1 MKRLLITVFSLFGL
15 LIAGSVPTMA
25 ATPLT
30 WTDISN
36 QVQYRTNRPVWASAY
51 ANGYW
56 YFTDGQE
63 LWSGGQVYRTN
74 GTNVTNITNQIRN
87 AGLSRVDD
95 IVSDGESVLF
105 IYGTAIGNGNS
116 YFSIVKYQN
125 GSYTNQTAN
134 IRSALNSSEGIVQI
148 AGKNGHWMISTTKG
162 RILIWYTDIGV
173 NSIPTELVLPNA
185 LKSNLDV
192 KASAYGGL
200 RYCRLSIED
209 PSCNFTIVPINGNQ
223 WLFMAS
229 QYSYGY
235 YGTRSPVAAY
245 IYSNGSSYTDISNDV
260 ASVVGV
266 NPSSVNSNG
275 NEAVI
280 ISGSSIGIISGSTVR
295 KFSNQTLKPSKALWT
310 GASWL
315 IIDDEKNIHNAYL
328 DGSVE
333 SLGKTGDYFVT
344 SASNGNGTILLG
356 GAISSGYQSGPAS
369 PLTAKL
375 VRISN
380 VYQAANSTNVT
391 TGSGGGV
398 YASNKGPRLTTF
410 GSPSSFTIK
419 SGGTFNY
426 GAEAT
431 DYNGID
437 KIDLYVN
444 EAKVK
449 TCNAIA
455 CNFASVYYS
464 NGNVNRAVKFRAVA
478 TNRYGYSTGSA
489 VETLVVNGTSVST
502 VSSVS
507 YKSVPPAIWAWT
519 IPGYITTLNGTAS
532 YHVGAWD
539 NDGIAKVEIM
549 VNGSVRRN
557 CYFSNA
563 QGNVECGLDISS
575 ADYTDG
581 SNITL
586 SARAIDANGQSSW
599 SDTRSLLVQNT
610 PYNPR
615 NPTYYGPAN
624 LPGWVQT
631 SSNRDS
637 GYTGSQYITFNAEA
651 GDQNGVARID
661 LLVNAQVVQTCY
673 NATTCSWTGGPYIN
687 STVTYGATLT
697 DNAGY
702 SLWTGYKTIY
712 RY

>member
-15 LIAGSVPTMA
+15 LIAGSVPAMA

-30 WTDISN
+30 WNDISN
-36 QVQYRTNRPVWASAY
+36 QVQYRNNRPVWASAY
-51 ANGYW
+51 ASGYY

-63 LWSGGQVYRTN
+63 LWSGGQVYRTD
-74 GTNVTNITNQIRN
+74 GTNVANITYDVRVSGI
-87 AGLSRVDD
+87 SRVDD
-95 IVSDGESVLF
+95 IVSDGQSVLF

-116 YFSIVKYQN
+116 YFGIVKYQN
-125 GSYTNQTAN
+125 GTYTNQTAN

-148 AGKNGHWMISTTKG
+148 AGKDGHWMISTTKG
-162 RILIWYTDIGV
+162 RVLIWHTDTGV
-173 NSIPTELVLPNA
+173 NSIPTELVLPST
-185 LKSNLDV
+185 LKSNLSI
-192 KASAYGGL
+192 KASTYGGL
-200 RYCRLSIED
+200 RYCRLSVED
-209 PSCNFTIVPINGNQ
+209 PSCNSTIAPINGNQ
-223 WLFMAS
+223 WLFVAS

-235 YGTRSPVAAY
+235 YGTWSPVAAY
-245 IYSNGSSYTDISNDV
+245 VYSNGSSFTDISNDV
-260 ASVVGV
+260 ASVVGGSQ
-266 NPSSVNSNG
+266 SSLNSNG

-280 ISGSSIGIISGSTVR
+280 ISGSSIGIVSGTTIR
-295 KFSNQTLKPSKALWT
+295 KYPNQALKPSKALWT
-310 GASWL
+310 GAYWL
-315 IIDDEKNIHNAYL
+315 LIDNEKNIHNVYL
-328 DGSVE
+328 DGRVE
-333 SLGKTGDYFVT
+333 SAGKTSDYFVT
-344 SASNGNGTILLG
+344 SASNGRGTILLG
-356 GAISSGYQSGPAS
+356 GAISNDYQSGPAS

-375 VRISN
+375 VRVSN
-380 VYQAANSTNVT
+380 AYQAANYTNVT

-398 YASNKGPRLTTF
+398 FTSNKGPRLTTS
-410 GSPSSFTIK
+410 GSPSSFTVK

-426 GAEAT
+426 SAEAT
-431 DYNGID
+431 DYNGVE

-449 TCNAIA
+449 TCGGAT

-478 TNRYGYSTGSA
+478 TNRYGYNTGSA
-489 VETLVVNGTSVST
+489 VETLVVNGTAIST
-502 VSSVS
+502 ASSVS
-507 YKSVPPAIWAWT
+507 SKSVPPAIWTWT

-539 NDGIAKVEIM
+539 NAGIAQVEIM
-549 VNGSVRRN
+549 VNGTVRRN

-586 SARAIDANGQSSW
+586 SARAVDANGQSSW

-610 PYNPR
+610 SYNPR
-615 NPTYYGPAN
+615 NTTYYGPAN
-624 LPGWVQT
+624 IPGWIQT
-631 SSNRDS
+631 KSDHDS

-673 NATTCSWTGGPYIN
+673 NATTCSWTGGPYPN

-697 DNAGY
+697 DSAGY